1 MIIAIMIGRA
11 GSKGYPNKNIKLLNK
26 KKICEYPI
34 IASKKSKLIDEI
46 YIGTDC
52 EKIINATK
60 KYKVKIIHRPK
71 HLNTSEALGEDVY
84 KYCFDKII
92 KKYKNI
98 ELIVLLMA
106 NAPTLNSSMLDNA
119 IKKIRKNKKADS
131 IVSVSKYNM
140 WSPLRARKVN
150 REGYLD
156 PFVNFEYFG
165 DPNTLN
171 CDRDSQ
177 GDVYFAD
184 MSFSIV
190 RPRCLKNMHQN
201 LLPQKWMGRKI
212 LPYFSEAGL
221 DIDYEWQFPQLS
233 YWVKKLKKKII

>member
-1 MIIAIMIGRA
+1 MIGRA

-52 EKIINATK
+52 KKIINATK

-71 HLNTSEALGEDVY
+71 HLNTAKALGEDVY

-131 IVSVSKYNM
+131 IVSVSNYII
-140 WSPLRARKVN
+140 WSPLRAR
-150 REGYLD
+150 
-156 PFVNFEYFG
+156 
-165 DPNTLN
+165 
-171 CDRDSQ
+171 
-177 GDVYFAD
+177 
-184 MSFSIV
+184 
-190 RPRCLKNMHQN
+190 
-201 LLPQKWMGRKI
+201 
-212 LPYFSEAGL
+212 
-221 DIDYEWQFPQLS
+221 
-233 YWVKKLKKKII
+233 

>member
-1 MIIAIMIGRA
+1 MIIALMIGRA

-34 IASKKSKLIDEI
+34 IASKKSKLINKI
-46 YIGTDC
+46 YVGTDC
-52 EKIINATK
+52 KKIISSIK
-60 KYKVKIIHRPK
+60 KYKVKIIDRPK
-71 HLNTSEALGEDVY
+71 YLNTTKALGEDVY
-84 KYCFDKII
+84 KYCFDQI
-92 KKYKNI
+92 KKKHKKI

-150 REGYLD
+150 RKGYLD

-165 DPNTLN
+165 DPKTLN

-190 RPRCLKNMHQN
+190 RPRCLENMHKN
-201 LLPQKWMGRKI
+201 LLPQKWMGKKI

-233 YWVKKLKKKII
+233 FWIKKLRKKII

>member
-1 MIIAIMIGRA
+1 MIISLMIGRA
-11 GSKGYPNKNIKLLNK
+11 GSKGYPNKNIKILNK

-34 IASKKSKLIDEI
+34 IASKKSKFINEI

-52 EKIINATK
+52 KKIIKATK
-60 KYKVKIIHRPK
+60 KYKVKLIDRPK
-71 HLNTSEALGEDVY
+71 YLNSSTALGEDVY
-84 KYCFDKII
+84 RYCYEEI
-92 KKYKNI
+92 KKKHSDI

-119 IKKIRKNKKADS
+119 IKKLRKNSKADS

-150 REGYLD
+150 NKGFLD

-165 DPNTLN
+165 NPKTLN

-190 RPRCLKNMHQN
+190 KTRCLENMENN
-201 LLPQKWMGRKI
+201 LLPQKWMGNKI
-212 LPYFSEAGL
+212 LPYYSDAGL
-221 DIDYEWQFPQLS
+221 DIDYEWQFPQLE
-233 YWVKKLKKKII
+233 YWVKNIKIK